1 MESDLLEL
9 DNSSKVS
16 QIVDVNTFSSGSP
29 TTTIMA
35 DMGGAAFFIIKEG
48 IAYSMQVLE

>member
-1 MESDLLEL
+1 
-9 DNSSKVS
+9 
-16 QIVDVNTFSSGSP
+16 
-29 TTTIMA
+29 MA